1 MLRAM
6 NCVKKTALFTGR
18 VLGVAPGEFRAVLAA
33 ALKSR

>member
-6 NCVKKTALFTGR
+6 NCVKKPAIFTGR
-18 VLGVAPGEFRAVLAA
+18 VLEVATGEFGAVLAA